1 MKKIIP
7 IIAMLL
13 VVVFASGCTTQP
25 QTYNSNG
32 VSFQYPGDW
41 NTNYKSDIQQSFGS
55 SANVLVSLGKGD
67 SGMAVAKVNASG
79 INIST
84 EELISAFKSSLQS
97 SGFQT
102 VSEKTRTVD
111 GVSANEV
118 VLKDNSTGLYGS
130 FTIFKK
136 NNDIYLIMI
145 ATPDNNQQTVD
156 MVLNSFKI
164 Q

>member
-1 MKKIIP
+1 MKKWISIIS
-7 IIAMLL
+7 ILL
-13 VVVFASGCTTQP
+13 VVVFAAGCTTQP
-25 QTYNSNG
+25 QTYNGNG
-32 VSFQYPGDW
+32 ISFQYPGDW
-41 NTNYKSDIQQSFGS
+41 STDYKSDIQQSFGS
-55 SANVLVSLGKGD
+55 SANVLASLGKD
-67 SGMAVAKVNASG
+67 NSGIAVAKVNATG
-79 INIST
+79 ISVST
-84 EELISAFKSSLQS
+84 NQLVSTVKSSLQS
-97 SGFQT
+97 GGFQV

-111 GVSANEV
+111 GANANEI

-156 MVLNSFKI
+156 MILNSFKI